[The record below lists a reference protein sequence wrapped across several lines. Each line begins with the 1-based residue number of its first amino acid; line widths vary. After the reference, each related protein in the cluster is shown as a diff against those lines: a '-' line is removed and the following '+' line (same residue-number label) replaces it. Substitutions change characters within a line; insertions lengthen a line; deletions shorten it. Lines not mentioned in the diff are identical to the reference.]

1 MLALLIALAQA
12 APVAASPA
20 PAASPIAVAAAAD
33 PTSETPLPLP
43 MNLSAW
49 RALSPADRMR
59 YADATIQGLRRNP
72 TLAQCEAL
80 VPSRLAEG
88 IEAVARPGEPLMMAV
103 AAAAYGLCS

>member
-1 MLALLIALAQA
+1 MLMLLIALAQA
-12 APVAASPA
+12 SPTPAATQA
-20 PAASPIAVAAAAD
+20 PATPPAVATQQA
-33 PTSETPLPLP
+33 EMPLPLP
-43 MNLSAW
+43 MSLSAW

-80 VPSRLAEG
+80 VPGRLAEG